1 MPVLAL
7 AWRGGGA
14 STARSGRRWQARRP
28 AAARRGTSLEIKRTR
43 GNGESMSTSGS
54 PRVDLSRQV
63 KKSMIGRGSSTAT
76 RAPSGFNGWR
86 PEKLRFPAIW
96 SMRLAKEGS
105 RRKLGRLSSFGCGG
119 FEIRGAEL
127 ADSIDEREL
136 LRRHPWRAE
145 EGEGEPGEAQ
155 EGTRQVASS
164 GKRAWSTW
172 RHSTAG
178 KPGSAST
185 TATTQRWRGFGRSH
199 LHYCGRCAQG
209 EVWERRERD

>member
-1 MPVLAL
+1 MSGCA
-7 AWRGGGA
+7 GA
-14 STARSGRRWQARRP
+14 RARVAGATRSVVRSVRRQQARRP
-28 AAARRGTSLEIKRTR
+28 TAARRGTSVEIKRTR

-63 KKSMIGRGSSTAT
+63 KKSMIERGSSTVT

-127 ADSIDEREL
+127 ADSGGDGELAQTPSMANSGRKRRGTGARKRE
-136 LRRHPWRAE
+136 
-145 EGEGEPGEAQ
+145 
-155 EGTRQVASS
+155 
-164 GKRAWSTW
+164 
-172 RHSTAG
+172 
-178 KPGSAST
+178 
-185 TATTQRWRGFGRSH
+185 
-199 LHYCGRCAQG
+199 
-209 EVWERRERD
+209 